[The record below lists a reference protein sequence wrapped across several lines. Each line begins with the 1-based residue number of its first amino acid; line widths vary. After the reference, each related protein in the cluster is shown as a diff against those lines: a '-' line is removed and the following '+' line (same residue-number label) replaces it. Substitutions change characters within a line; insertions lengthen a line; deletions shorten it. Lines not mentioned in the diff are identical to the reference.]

1 MTSFVP
7 RMAQFIGSLFP
18 VAGLALLASCG
29 VTYSFS
35 GSDAGDAKTVQVD
48 VFPNNA
54 ELVNPRLSQT
64 FTEQLRTTLVQQS
77 TLSLAP
83 RDADLVFSGA
93 IVGYSVAPQAPTAN
107 ETVALSRLTLVVE
120 VQLNNQTDPKRNFTQ
135 RFTSTRDYPSTQDLS
150 AVEGGLMD
158 EMCREL
164 AEKIFSRALVNW

>member
-1 MTSFVP
+1 MASISP
-7 RMAQFIGSLFP
+7 RMTQLIGALVP
-18 VAGLALLASCG
+18 VACLALLASCG
-29 VTYSFS
+29 VSYSFS
-35 GSDAGDAKTVQVD
+35 GSDSGEAKTVQVD

-77 TLSLAP
+77 TLALAP
-83 RDADLVFSGA
+83 RDADLVFTGA
-93 IVGYSVAPQAPTAN
+93 IVGYSVSPQAPTAN

-120 VQLNNQTDPKRNFTQ
+120 VQLNNQTDSKRNFSQ
-135 RFTSTRDYPSTQDLS
+135 RFTATRDYPSTRDLS
-150 AVEGGLMD
+150 AVEGSLMD

>member
-1 MTSFVP
+1 MTSFVL
-7 RMAQFIGSLFP
+7 RYSRT
-18 VAGLALLASCG
+18 AGATVLVGICILLTACG

-35 GSDAGDAKTVQVD
+35 GSDAGAAKTVQVD

-83 RDADLVFSGA
+83 RDADLVFRGA

-120 VQLNNQTDPKRNFTQ
+120 VQLENHTDSKRNFSQ
-135 RFTSTRDYPSTQDLS
+135 RFTATRDFPSTQELS
-150 AVEGGLMD
+150 SVENGLMD
-158 EMCREL
+158 DMCREL